1 MLAASFNN
9 CIIVHSNW
17 ATFQTRRTALLIIFP
32 SELKKKMLFKGRVA
46 QFLTKTERVRKRYG
60 LMEFIYFLMIIY
72 QKKMFIY

>member
-1 MLAASFNN
+1 MLAASFSN

-32 SELKKKMLFKGRVA
+32 SELKKKA

-60 LMEFIYFLMIIY
+60 LVEFIYFLMIIY